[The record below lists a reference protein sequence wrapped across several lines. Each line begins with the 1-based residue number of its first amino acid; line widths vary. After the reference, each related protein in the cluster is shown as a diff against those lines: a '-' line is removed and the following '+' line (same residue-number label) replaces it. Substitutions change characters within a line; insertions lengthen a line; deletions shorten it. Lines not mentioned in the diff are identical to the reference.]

1 MKLAPLVAVCL
12 TMAAHTIMAI
22 PIPPQDGTNVTLSAR
37 AENVTK
43 RGEGP
48 ICVGKDE
55 DCPIGTEKYWSL
67 INCRV
72 WDVIVSFPPFGRDK
86 LGMN

>member
-12 TMAAHTIMAI
+12 TAQTIRAI
-22 PIPPQDGTNVTLSAR
+22 PVPPEDEINATVSAR
-37 AENVTK
+37 AGKITK

-55 DCPIGTEKYWSL
+55 DCPLGTEKHWSL
-67 INCRV
+67 YFCRI
-72 WDVIVSFPPFGRDK
+72 WDVIVSVPSFGRDK
-86 LGMN
+86 YSIN